1 MNIKK
6 QWDSL
11 IYKSQILTRE
21 LKQAEYLY
29 YTTDDPKIKVE
40 IWTNMIDIQHKI
52 DDLKVEAAK
61 INEIAENLIHQGV
74 II

>member
-74 II
+74 MI